1 MQNLNDEQKYHLA
14 FNYFN
19 KFGPSKMRLI
29 EAYFPDLKTAF
40 YASWSELEKASL
52 NPNLVTSFIHW
63 RSSFNLETCLQE
75 LEMENIKILT
85 WHDLEYPKALLEIH
99 APPPLLYYIGNI
111 NILSSKNNFLA
122 VVGSRDHSAYASKI
136 VSELIPPLIENKIII
151 VSGLANGV
159 DTLAHQE
166 TILNNGKTI
175 AVLGCG
181 LKADIIYPYNN
192 RRLAEEIVN
201 KNGLLISEFAPKI
214 KPLSMN
220 FPQRNRIIA
229 GLSKATLVIES
240 KTKSGSLITAYQA
253 LEQNRE
259 VLATPG
265 NIFSEFSKGPNGLI
279 KKGAKVILNSDDI
292 LEVYNLSSHKI
303 NKGKKRKIRNNN
315 QTDLLLESEAE
326 IIIYKLIKKATERSE
341 KITADEIIK
350 NTKLDTSTINSTL
363 SILEIRNL
371 LKNDFGNYDLK

>member
-1 MQNLNDEQKYHLA
+1 M
-14 FNYFN
+14 
-19 KFGPSKMRLI
+19 
-29 EAYFPDLKTAF
+29 
-40 YASWSELEKASL
+40 
-52 NPNLVTSFIHW
+52 
-63 RSSFNLETCLQE
+63 
-75 LEMENIKILT
+75 
-85 WHDLEYPKALLEIH
+85 
-99 APPPLLYYIGNI
+99 
-111 NILSSKNNFLA
+111 
-122 VVGSRDHSAYASKI
+122 
-136 VSELIPPLIENKIII
+136 
-151 VSGLANGV
+151 
-159 DTLAHQE
+159 
-166 TILNNGKTI
+166 
-175 AVLGCG
+175 GCG

-265 NIFSEFSKGPNGLI
+265 NNFSEFSKGPNGLI